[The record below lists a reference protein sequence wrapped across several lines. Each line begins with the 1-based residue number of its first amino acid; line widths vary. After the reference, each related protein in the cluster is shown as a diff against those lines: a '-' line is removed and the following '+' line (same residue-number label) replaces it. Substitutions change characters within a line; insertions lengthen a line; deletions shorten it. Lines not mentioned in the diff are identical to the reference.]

1 MTDQSNTPTPPKKK
15 APDGN
20 SLLERASKTFN
31 IKGFKAAPVPERL
44 ISTGAGRA
52 SPRARQLA
60 RKTTKLEAGA
70 DPVVSQPDA
79 SQPAVSP
86 FVPAAPVAAEAVQPA
101 VVPVPARVPP
111 APPVEPVHFTG
122 PLQTIDRAQ
131 LRLQGMIQPE
141 GAVTRLLEEF
151 RIVKRQILDT
161 ARASLA
167 RGGAMGQRVL
177 ICSPHPGEGKTFCAV
192 NLALAMAAERDSE
205 VLLIDADFAKPS
217 VLSTL
222 GLHAGPGFMDVLA
235 DPSVKVEDCVIK
247 TDVPGLFVLP
257 AGNQT
262 NNDSEYL
269 ASTRT
274 GALMERLTQGAPHRI
289 VIFDSPPALAA
300 SPAAELAK
308 HVGQAVLI
316 VRADSTG
323 QSALDDACQLLN
335 GCPDIKLMLNAA
347 RFSPSG
353 RKFGSYYGYSGS

>member
-1 MTDQSNTPTPPKKK
+1 MTDQSNTPTPLKRK

-20 SLLERASKTFN
+20 SLLERASNTFD

-60 RKTTKLEAGA
+60 RKTTKQVEPTVAQPAL
-70 DPVVSQPDA
+70 SQPVQPQPPVSAEVPIVA
-79 SQPAVSP
+79 SPAAVP
-86 FVPAAPVAAEAVQPA
+86 ATAPAAP
-101 VVPVPARVPP
+101 PVDPL
-111 APPVEPVHFTG
+111 HFTG
-122 PLQTIDRAQ
+122 TVQSVDRAH
-131 LRLQGMIQPE
+131 LRDQGMIQPE
-141 GAVTRLLEEF
+141 GTVTRLLEEF

-161 ARASLA
+161 ARASMA
-167 RGGAMGQRVL
+167 RGGAKAQRVL

-222 GLHAGPGFMDVLA
+222 GLRAGPGFMDVLA
-235 DPSVKVEDCVIK
+235 DTSVKVEDCVIK

-269 ASTRT
+269 ASGRT
-274 GALMERLTQGAPHRI
+274 GALLERLTQGAPHRI

-308 HVGQAVLI
+308 HVGQAVLV